1 MRISD
6 WSADV
11 CVSDLMESVPDA
23 YVAALVS
30 FTVSSALLLSTQFL
44 RRPRPSPRLTGRP
57 SRWFVGSGV
66 TMALAIVVL
75 TQALLE
81 GSVVVV
87 VPVVSAAPVFTLL
100 TRVAVFCGEPLSG
113 RLVAAVLVRSEDARG
128 GNARVSK
135 GR

>member
-75 TQALLE
+75 NQALLE

-87 VPVVSAAPVFTLL
+87 VPVVSEAPV
-100 TRVAVFCGEPLSG
+100 EIG
-113 RLVAAVLVRSEDARG
+113 RASWREREG
-128 GNARVSK
+128 QFVSV
-135 GR
+135 